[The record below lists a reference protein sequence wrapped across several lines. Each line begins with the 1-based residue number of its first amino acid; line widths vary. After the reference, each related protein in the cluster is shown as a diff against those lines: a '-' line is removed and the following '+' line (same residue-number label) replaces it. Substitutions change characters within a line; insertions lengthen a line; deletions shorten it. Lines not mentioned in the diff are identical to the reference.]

1 MPGGVGSVGAWER
14 GAGEAEE
21 EEENEEDEQ
30 NILRGEGAGG
40 GVTRDKHLFTEGFA
54 ILRRDKGVTSRQT
67 NRQTQSSAR
76 TAVKI
81 SASDPDPTPR

>member
-1 MPGGVGSVGAWER
+1 LRRDKGVTRRDRACRERRSVGAWDR

-40 GVTRDKHLFTEGFA
+40 GVTRDKHAFTEGFA
-54 ILRRDKGVTSRQT
+54 IFE
-67 NRQTQSSAR
+67 A
-76 TAVKI
+76 
-81 SASDPDPTPR
+81 